1 MKRSYDKIALLHHTG
16 GGNLGD
22 DATLDA
28 VISNIRQRRPA
39 AEITIL
45 SMNPIDTQQ
54 RHSVPSLPIRRH
66 TWGIGY
72 RSERVRSN
80 KIERFGLRSWLQTT
94 RNPIVHLPRAI
105 FTEIAFLVVSYRN
118 LKEYGQLVVSGG
130 GQLTERSGPWSF
142 PYAILVWIIMAKIAG
157 LKCIFLSVGA
167 GPLKHPLSR
176 FFVARSLSAAD
187 YVSFR
192 DAQSQTLARQVGFAG
207 KSQVRPDNAYLLEP
221 PPLSISLAA
230 QRCPVVGLAPMPYPF
245 CDPREFAS
253 GHQEIYDNYIAKFA
267 IFASALAKESYSL
280 KMFGSDVG
288 TDASAIEDL
297 RRVLR
302 NQHNIAT
309 PPYEPVNS
317 VEGLL
322 SRMTEMDYVVTC
334 RFHGVVFAHMLNKPV
349 IAISHHP
356 KVDNL
361 MDAID
366 MARYCVDI
374 QTFDPIE
381 LAKRFASLVLH
392 ISEVRQSLASSLA
405 ANRLKVERQFDQL
418 FPSATSHN
426 LAHEQGRHTWSALP
440 GRSTEIF
447 LAGLQ
452 GTKCTPGE
460 SHARLLGAAGVKGTR
475 GRGPSEEVLG

>member
-39 AEITIL
+39 AQITIL

-54 RHSVPSLPIRRH
+54 RHSVMSLPIRRH

-72 RSERVRSN
+72 GSGKVRSDQT
-80 KIERFGLRSWLQTT
+80 KKVGLKSWLQTT
-94 RNPIVHLPRAI
+94 RNPTVRWPRAI
-105 FTEIAFLVVSYRN
+105 LAEIAFLAVSYLN
-118 LKEYGQLVVSGG
+118 LREYGQLVVSGG
-130 GQLTERSGPWSF
+130 GQLTERSGPWGF

-167 GPLKHPLSR
+167 GPLRHPLSR

-192 DAQSQTLARQVGFAG
+192 DAQSEILARQVGFSG
-207 KSQVRPDNAYLLEP
+207 KSQVYPDNAYLLGP
-221 PPLSISLAA
+221 SPLSISMDA
-230 QRCPVVGLAPMPYPF
+230 QRRPVVGLAPMPYPF

-253 GHQEIYDNYIAKFA
+253 GHQEMYDNYIARFA
-267 IFASALAKESYSL
+267 IFASALVKESYSL

-288 TDASAIEDL
+288 ADASAIEDL

-302 NQHNIAT
+302 NRHNIAT
-309 PPYEPVNS
+309 PPYEPVDS

-322 SRMTEMDYVVTC
+322 STMREMDYVVTC

-349 IAISHHP
+349 LAISHHP

-366 MARYCVDI
+366 MAQYCVDI
-374 QTFDPIE
+374 QAFDPIE
-381 LAKRFASLVLH
+381 LAERFVSLVLH
-392 ISEVRQSLASSLA
+392 TTGVRQNLASSLA
-405 ANRLKVERQFDQL
+405 ANRLKVARQFDQL
-418 FPSATSHN
+418 FPLAASHN
-426 LAHEQGRHTWSALP
+426 VADEQGRRAWSALQ
-440 GRSTEIF
+440 GRSTEIV

-452 GTKCTPGE
+452 GTKCTPGN
-460 SHARLLGAAGVKGTR
+460 SHARLSGPAGEKGQGVPDR
-475 GRGPSEEVLG
+475 VRRC